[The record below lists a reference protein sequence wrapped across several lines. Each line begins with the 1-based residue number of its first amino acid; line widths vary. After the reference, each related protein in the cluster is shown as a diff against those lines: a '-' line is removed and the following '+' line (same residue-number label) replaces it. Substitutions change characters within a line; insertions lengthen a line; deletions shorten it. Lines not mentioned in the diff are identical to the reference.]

1 MRNRSLAIM
10 GVLAV
15 VIPVASLAPVL
26 FAGQAPAGAAK
37 TTVATN
43 AGTPLRTPWGEPDL
57 QGIWSNPVLTPLERP
72 KEFGTR
78 EFLTEA
84 EAAKLQEQ
92 LLERNKRPGRDS
104 RTVAGKPAVG
114 TEKDVA
120 RAYNEHWFGDKP
132 TKIGKRTSEI
142 IDPPDGRI
150 PPMTSEAQKRI
161 AAKREYLAALL
172 QGTSGGRPGPLSP
185 RRAEPSPDYNLD
197 RMNRADGP
205 EDRGAPERC
214 FGNEL
219 PVLLQAGTFGGVARI
234 VQSPGA
240 VAIYYDIGQGQGF
253 SRTIPVD
260 GSPHLP
266 SHIRLRHG
274 DARGRWEGDTL
285 VVDVTNFTQ
294 KTDFR
299 GSRENLHLVERYR
312 RVDANTL
319 TFRVTMEDPTTW
331 TKPWTVVQDLTKNS
345 DKANQ
350 VYEGG
355 CHEGNYGLTGML
367 ANTRAAEK
375 AFAEG
380 RGPNPAASDLAT
392 GGGTEP

>member
-1 MRNRSLAIM
+1 M
-10 GVLAV
+10 GVLAAA
-15 VIPVASLAPVL
+15 ISVASLAPVL
-26 FAGQAPAGAAK
+26 FAGQAPATAAK

-43 AGTPLRTPWGEPDL
+43 TGTPLRTPWGEPDL
-57 QGIWSNPVLTPLERP
+57 QGIWSNPVVTPLERP
-72 KEFGTR
+72 AEFGAR
-78 EFLTEA
+78 QFLTDA
-84 EAAKLQEQ
+84 EAAKLQQQ

-104 RTVAGKPAVG
+104 RTVAGLPGVG

-132 TKIGKRTSEI
+132 TKIGKRTSAI

-150 PPMTSEAQKRI
+150 PPLTSEAQKRI
-161 AAKREYLAALL
+161 AAKRDYLAALL
-172 QGTSGGRPGPLSP
+172 QGTSGGKPGPLSP
-185 RRAEPSPDYNLD
+185 RRAESSPDYNLD

-219 PVLLQAGTFGGVARI
+219 PVLLQAGSFGGVARI
-234 VQSPGA
+234 VQSPGT

-260 GSPHLP
+260 GSSHLP

-274 DARGRWEGDTL
+274 DGRGRWEGDTL
-285 VVDVTNFTQ
+285 VVDITNFTQ

-299 GSRENLHLVERYR
+299 GSRENLHLIERYK
-312 RVDANTL
+312 RVDATTL
-319 TFRVTMEDPTTW
+319 TFQVTLEDPTTW

-380 RGPNPAASDLAT
+380 RGPNPASMDLAT
-392 GGGTEP
+392 GGAGEP